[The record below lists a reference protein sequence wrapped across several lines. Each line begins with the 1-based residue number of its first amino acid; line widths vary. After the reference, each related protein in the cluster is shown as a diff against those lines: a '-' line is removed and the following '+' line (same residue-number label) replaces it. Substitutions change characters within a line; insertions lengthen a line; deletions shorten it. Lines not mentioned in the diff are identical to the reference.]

1 MGIPQINAGPL
12 VLDNGQ
18 NVAILVPIHVRAR
31 ALNGNLAL
39 QVARAVKDANS
50 MVQPWGQAGE

>member
-1 MGIPQINAGPL
+1 MGIPQMNAGPL